1 MTIATV
7 SIPCNFV
14 ADLGVGE
21 DLARNARLLCKF
33 VESNGGFQ
41 KLIVMQSS
49 SMVESA
55 LAQIISRGK
64 NSSREGVPNFS
75 EEDQVGI
82 NKGAPYRFNTIINVM
97 KKYHALDSLGSDVY
111 DDLNKL
117 KEYWIAVGRNEP
129 SAHSDGVAHWALG
142 FSARVL
148 THLSEHFYRPNDL
161 EQCHEVLTM
170 PTAWRG
176 LPAPRRG

>member
-14 ADLGVGE
+14 ADLRVGE
-21 DLARNARLLCKF
+21 DLALNARLLCKF
-33 VESNGGFQ
+33 VDSNGGFQ
-41 KLIVMQSS
+41 KLIVTQAS

-64 NSSREGVPNFS
+64 NFSREGVPNFS

-82 NKGAPYRFNTIINVM
+82 NKGAPGRFNTIINVM

-111 DDLNKL
+111 DDLDKL

-142 FSARVL
+142 FSARIL
-148 THLSEHFYRPNDL
+148 THLSERFSRPSDL
-161 EQCHEVLTM
+161 EQCLEVLTM
-170 PTAWRG
+170 PTAWRS
-176 LPAPRRG
+176 LPAPSRG